1 MNILVTGGAS
11 GLGEAIVK
19 RLALISENKIFFTYA
34 KSIDKA
40 RVITAAFLNTE
51 AIHCDFRDTN
61 SMKNLV
67 NLLPSLD
74 LDVVVNNAVTS
85 LNKNHFHKIES
96 HDFLLSF
103 QNNILPTLQITQEC
117 IKIFRKKKFGK
128 IINIASSYVINK
140 PPMGLSEYVAN
151 KAYLI
156 SMSNSWAIENIRFNI
171 TSNSISPT
179 YMQTQFTSETDERI
193 VEEMI
198 KNHALKKLLTTEE
211 VADSVLYFVNCTQH
225 INGVNL
231 LINAGDDLV

>member
-1 MNILVTGGAS
+1 
-11 GLGEAIVK
+11 
-19 RLALISENKIFFTYA
+19 
-34 KSIDKA
+34 
-40 RVITAAFLNTE
+40 
-51 AIHCDFRDTN
+51 
-61 SMKNLV
+61 MKNLV

-211 VADSVLYFVNCTQH
+211 VADNVLYFVNCTQH